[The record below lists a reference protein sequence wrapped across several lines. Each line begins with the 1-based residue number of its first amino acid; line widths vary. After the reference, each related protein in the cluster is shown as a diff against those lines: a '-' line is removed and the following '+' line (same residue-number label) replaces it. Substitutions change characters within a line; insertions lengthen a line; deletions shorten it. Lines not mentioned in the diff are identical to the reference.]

1 MKTIEKSCRPML
13 SDKRRETLGSMYTL
27 VGSHSAVKL
36 CRWQKSMMRG
46 RGGCYKWT
54 MYGIE
59 SHRCMEATPSMACAN
74 KCVFCWRLNTNPTAT
89 EWKWQIDD
97 PEVIVEGMLS
107 SHKNLIHGVMGMPGV
122 TEERLDEAMNPK
134 HCALSLVG
142 EAILYPYVNK
152 FIHNLHNKGIS
163 TFLVNNGQF
172 PDALKELKPVTQLY
186 LSVDG
191 PNKEVMKV
199 LDRPV
204 FPDFWDRFN
213 QSILHMRE
221 KKERTVFRLT
231 MINGFNMSEE
241 NIPEYR
247 NIFETGRPNFI
258 ELKRLTPAFSGDMR
272 TILRIKNVPSWD
284 QLKAY
289 SKRLCESIFDGKE
302 YEVASLHEHS
312 GCILLAQ
319 KRFRLDGQWH
329 TWIDFDKFNRMI
341 LDPVLS
347 STITADGYLRPT
359 PAWALSDSEG
369 EGFDPTQTRHISTRR
384 QKYMGKSEAS
394 ESQEE
399 GIKAEEND
407 NEEEKKQIKENIQ

>member
-1 MKTIEKSCRPML
+1 MSTIEKAGRPML
-13 SDKRRETLGSMYTL
+13 LGKRRETLGSMYSL

-89 EWKWQIDD
+89 KWRWQVDEPQI
-97 PEVIVEGMLS
+97 IVEGMLS
-107 SHKNLIHGVMGMPGV
+107 SHKALVSGVRGMPGV
-122 TEERLDEAMNPK
+122 TEKGLEEAMNPR

-142 EAILYPYVNK
+142 EAVLYPYVND
-152 FIHNLHNKGIS
+152 FLHVLHGKGIS

-172 PDALKELKPVTQLY
+172 PDALKELRPVTQLY
-186 LSVDG
+186 LSVDA
-191 PNKEVMKV
+191 PNKETMKF

-204 FPDFWDRFN
+204 FPDYWDRFN
-213 QSILHMRE
+213 QSVVNMSE

-241 NIPEYR
+241 NIPEYQG
-247 NIFETGRPNFI
+247 IFETGRPNFI
-258 ELKRLTPAFSGDMR
+258 ELKRLTPAFSGNTR
-272 TILRIKNVPSWD
+272 TVLRIKNVPSWE

-289 SKRLCESIFDGKE
+289 AKRLCEVIFDGKE
-302 YEVASLHEHS
+302 YEVATLHEHS

-319 KRFRLDGQWH
+319 KRFKINGIWH
-329 TWIDFDKFNRMI
+329 TWIDFEHFNAMV
-341 LDPVLS
+341 LDPILS
-347 STITADGYLRPT
+347 ARIVADGYLRPT
-359 PAWALSDSEG
+359 PSWALPESEG
-369 EGFDPTQTRHISTRR
+369 EGFDPAQTRHVTAKR
-384 QKYMGKSEAS
+384 QKYLAS
-394 ESQEE
+394 KPAGEE
-399 GIKAEEND
+399 
-407 NEEEKKQIKENIQ
+407 